1 MKNEYNVRGK
11 TTDKPVF
18 LNVNNL
24 LNIMMKK
31 DEIVFTFIKIIII
44 LIILVVIYKHER
56 ISPLSIILVLLP
68 NQVKYVKTD

>member
-1 MKNEYNVRGK
+1 
-11 TTDKPVF
+11 
-18 LNVNNL
+18 
-24 LNIMMKK
+24 MMKK